1 MSISNI
7 YRNQLG
13 REPDAGGLAHYRSQL
28 AAGRSLES
36 IRQEIRN
43 SPEAKNRGVGAYA
56 QGSSGGESQNNE
68 ATQPAEPKY
77 TSVFANHTPM
87 AGLPTSGRGLNAAHS
102 AVRAAIKARGD
113 LFNQGRKGNL
123 ANLGIKEGYSFT
135 GGEGKVLVDSIRY
148 SGSGAYDGG
157 TLNIYRDSAAME
169 TNTGDSGGDGG
180 SGDGGNDGGS
190 GDSGSSGGGGGGGEQ
205 TVNPYEGIEFPDYSD
220 QFAGMNNAIL
230 GLSGTFTNEI
240 ARLTGQMAAD
250 RKASDARM
258 AEMQQSFQQQ
268 LAARGPR
275 TRVSGIR
282 FADRGTGG
290 ATTGQLMRRGV
301 RGTFGRSGERLMKI
315 SSLNI

>member
-28 AAGRSLES
+28 AGGRSLES

-56 QGSSGGESQNNE
+56 QGSSGGSSQNNE
-68 ATQPAEPKY
+68 APAPAAPKY
-77 TSVFANHTPM
+77 TSVFDSHRPI
-87 AGLPTSGRGLNAAHS
+87 AGLPTGGRAYNETYS
-102 AVRAAIKARGD
+102 ALRAAIKKRGD
-113 LFNQGRKGNL
+113 LFSGGVKSNL
-123 ANLGIKEGYSFT
+123 GKLGIKEGYSFT
-135 GGEGKVLVDSIRY
+135 GGEGKTLVDTVAYR
-148 SGSGAYDGG
+148 GNHGYDGG
-157 TLNIYRDSAAME
+157 ILNIYKDSAAME
-169 TNTGDSGGDGG
+169 TNTDDSGGDGG
-180 SGDGGNDGGS
+180 SGGGGS
-190 GDSGSSGGGGGGGEQ
+190 GGSGGSGGGGGGGGAE

-220 QFAGMNNAIL
+220 QFAGMNTAISN
-230 GLSGTFTNEI
+230 LSTTFTNEL

-250 RKASDARM
+250 RKASDERM
-258 AEMQQSFQQQ
+258 AEMQQSFAQQ

>member
-28 AAGRSLES
+28 AGGRSLES

-56 QGSSGGESQNNE
+56 QGSSGGSSQNNE
-68 ATQPAEPKY
+68 APAPKETKY
-77 TSVFANHTPM
+77 TSVFSGNRPM
-87 AGLPTSGRGLNAAHS
+87 AGLPTSGRGLNSAHS
-102 AVRAAIKARGD
+102 AVRAAIQKRGD

-135 GGEGKVLVDSIRY
+135 GGEGKTLVDTVTYR
-148 SGSGAYDGG
+148 GSGAYDGG
-157 TLNIYRDSAAME
+157 ILNIYKDSAAME

-180 SGDGGNDGGS
+180 SGDGGGGS
-190 GDSGSSGGGGGGGEQ
+190 GGSGGSGGGGGGEQ
-205 TVNPYEGIEFPDYSD
+205 TVDPYEGIEFPDYSD
-220 QFAGMNNAIL
+220 QFKGMNDAIL

-250 RKASDARM
+250 RKASDERM
-258 AEMQQSFQQQ
+258 AEMQQSFAQQ

>member
-13 REPDAGGLAHYRSQL
+13 REPDAGGLSHYRSQL

-43 SPEAKNRGVGAYA
+43 SPEAQSRGVGAYA
-56 QGSSGGESQNNE
+56 NGGSGDSANNQT
-68 ATQPAEPKY
+68 TQAAEPKY
-77 TSVFANHTPM
+77 NLASGM
-87 AGLPTSGRGLNAAHS
+87 AGLPTGGRGYSERYDAL
-102 AVRAAIKARGD
+102 RAAAGKRRD
-113 LFNQGRKGNL
+113 LFSSDGRKNL
-123 ANLGIKEGYSFT
+123 HKLGIKEGYGFV
-135 GGEGKVLVDSIRY
+135 GGEGKTLVDTIAYR
-148 SGSGAYDGG
+148 GGAYNSGG
-157 TLNIYRDSAAME
+157 ILNIYKDTAME
-169 TNTGDSGGDGG
+169 SNAGDSGGDGG
-180 SGDGGNDGGS
+180 SGDGGNDGDSGGS
-190 GDSGSSGGGGGGGEQ
+190 GDSGGGGGGGVE
-205 TVNPYEGIEFPDYSD
+205 TVSPYEGIEFPDYSD
-220 QFAGMNNAIL
+220 QFKGMNDAIL
-230 GLSGTFTNEI
+230 GLSGTFTEEI

-250 RKASDARM
+250 RKASDDRM
-258 AEMQQSFQQQ
+258 AEMQQSFAQQ

>member
-1 MSISNI
+1 MADN
-7 YRNQLG
+7 YN
-13 REPDAGGLAHYRSQL
+13 LAF
-28 AAGRSLES
+28 GME
-36 IRQEIRN
+36 
-43 SPEAKNRGVGAYA
+43 
-56 QGSSGGESQNNE
+56 
-68 ATQPAEPKY
+68 
-77 TSVFANHTPM
+77 
-87 AGLPTSGRGLNAAHS
+87 GLPTGGRGNNQQFS
-102 AVRAAIKARGD
+102 ALRAAANARRD
-113 LFNQGRKGNL
+113 LFSGSGKSNL
-123 ANLGIKEGYSFT
+123 ARLGIKEGYSFT
-135 GGEGKVLVDSIRY
+135 GGEGKTLVDTVTYR
-148 SGSGAYDGG
+148 GSGAYDGG
-157 TLNIYRDSAAME
+157 TINIYKDSAAME
-169 TNTGDSGGDGG
+169 TSDGGDGG
-180 SGDGGNDGGS
+180 GGGS
-190 GDSGSSGGGGGGGEQ
+190 EAGSGGGSPGSPGGGGE

-220 QFAGMNNAIL
+220 QFKGMNDAIL

-250 RKASDARM
+250 RKASDERM

>member
-1 MSISNI
+1 MSISDI

-13 REPDAGGLAHYRSQL
+13 REPDAGGLSHYRSQL

-56 QGSSGGESQNNE
+56 QGSSAPSQNNE

-77 TSVFANHTPM
+77 TSVFSGNRPM

-102 AVRAAIKARGD
+102 AVRAAIQKRGD

-123 ANLGIKEGYSFT
+123 SNLGIKEGYSFT
-135 GGEGKVLVDSIRY
+135 SGEGRTLVDTVRY
-148 SGSGAYDGG
+148 SGSGACDGG
-157 TLNIYRDSAAME
+157 ILNIYKDSAAME
-169 TNTGDSGGDGG
+169 TNTGDRGGDGG

-190 GDSGSSGGGGGGGEQ
+190 GGSGGGGGGGAE

>member
-1 MSISNI
+1 MSISDI

-28 AAGRSLES
+28 AAGKSLET

-43 SPEAKNRGVGAYA
+43 SPEAKTRGVGAYA
-56 QGSSGGESQNNE
+56 NGGSGDSANNE
-68 ATQPAEPKY
+68 TTTQAAEPKY
-77 TSVFANHTPM
+77 TSVFAGNRPM

-102 AVRAAIKARGD
+102 AVRAAIQQRGD

-123 ANLGIKEGYSFT
+123 SNLGIKEGYSFT
-135 GGEGKVLVDSIRY
+135 GGEGKVLIDTVRY
-148 SGSGAYDGG
+148 GGSGSYDSG
-157 TLNIYRDSAAME
+157 TLNIYKDSAAME

-180 SGDGGNDGGS
+180 SGGGGGGS
-190 GDSGSSGGGGGGGEQ
+190 GGSGGGGAGDGGEVP
-205 TVNPYEGIEFPDYSD
+205 VNPYEAIEFPDYSD
-220 QFAGMNNAIL
+220 QFKGMNDAIL
-230 GLSGTFTNEI
+230 GLSGTFTDEI
-240 ARLTGQMAAD
+240 AKLTGQMRED
-250 RKASDARM
+250 RKRADDRM

-268 LAARGPR
+268 LAARMDKP
-275 TRVSGIR
+275 RVSGIR

-315 SSLNI
+315 SSINI